1 MAQYIL
7 VYTVYLKCSE
17 KFRIEFATS
26 KKDKYSSQNLVFDIQ
41 PPRSP
46 DLKPS
51 FLKQETTFLAYS
63 RCFLKTDLFKASG
76 NLPPVGEKYKE
87 H

>member
-51 FLKQETTFLAYS
+51 FLK
-63 RCFLKTDLFKASG
+63 
-76 NLPPVGEKYKE
+76 
-87 H
+87 